1 MKASVWSSSRILSR
15 SGSAPSGPRSKTASP
30 WTVAQIGAHSAPVV
44 SLIAVGCKTVDEKR
58 ADYHTW
64 RSERAADK
72 GNYDTARKQE
82 EKAEKARANIP
93 TDKLP

>member
-1 MKASVWSSSRILSR
+1 MLLGLGAFSV
-15 SGSAPSGPRSKTASP
+15 
-30 WTVAQIGAHSAPVV
+30 VALTG
-44 SLIAVGCKTVDEKR
+44 VGCNTVDEKR
-58 ADYHTW
+58 ADYHQW

-72 GNYDTARKQE
+72 GNYDTAE